1 MAKTVSEGLSAI
13 ANADLSKLSDAMAA
27 KRAEFLKALDA
38 ADKAQL
44 AKIAQMTV
52 DEVMAVLETAKRRAT

>member
-1 MAKTVSEGLSAI
+1 MASTVSEGLSAI

-38 ADKAQL
+38 DKAQL
-44 AKIAQMTV
+44 AKIAQMTI
-52 DEVMAVLETAKRRAT
+52 DELMSALEAAKRRAT